1 MGTPFAMF
9 SKQAIMLS
17 GTGNLMDNSLELRAT
32 SLVNLEKAGMMG
44 GFGVAYSPF
53 ENWDVELGLTQF
65 FGDEANPTNPF
76 TQLEDFSHMS
86 IGFKY
91 SF

>member
-1 MGTPFAMF
+1 
-9 SKQAIMLS
+9 
-17 GTGNLMDNSLELRAT
+17 
-32 SLVNLEKAGMMG
+32 MMG

>member
-1 MGTPFAMF
+1 MF

-32 SLVNLEKAGMMG
+32 TLVNLEKAGMMG
-44 GFGVAYSPF
+44 GFGVAYSPY
-53 ENWDVELGLTQF
+53 ENWEVELGLTQF

-76 TQLEDFSHMS
+76 THLEAFSHMS